1 MHLSSY
7 VTFSTVLSNDFVMVC
22 EMLYIMSTIL
32 SLAGHRDTWAFLE
45 RRIKDAVDCRK
56 TAQEVTISTDISIVR
71 IVRHE

>member
-1 MHLSSY
+1 
-7 VTFSTVLSNDFVMVC
+7 MVC

-56 TAQEVTISTDISIVR
+56 TAQEASQLAQAVSMGLSNSVSSLFSKGLGSQKF
-71 IVRHE
+71 